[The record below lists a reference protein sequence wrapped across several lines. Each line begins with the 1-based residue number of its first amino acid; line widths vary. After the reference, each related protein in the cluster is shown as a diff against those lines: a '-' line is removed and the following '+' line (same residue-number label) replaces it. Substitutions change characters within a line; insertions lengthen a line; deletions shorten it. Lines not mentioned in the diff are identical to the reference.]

1 MKTAVAYF
9 SRTGHSKK
17 IAEAIAASL
26 QLKAFDVKA
35 KPTLEAVDL
44 LVLVGGI
51 YAGASS
57 PELKAYAES
66 ISKQQ
71 VRKVLLIT
79 SCTSN
84 RQKQEMIRQ
93 ILVKN
98 GIEVVSN
105 EFICQGNF
113 LFFGIGHP
121 NSEEIKAAV
130 SFVKKYVTG

>member
-1 MKTAVAYF
+1 MKTAVVYF

-26 QLKAFDVKA
+26 QLKAVDVKT

-57 PELKAYAES
+57 PELKAYAEG

-98 GIEVVSN
+98 GIEVVAD
-105 EFICQGNF
+105 EFVCRGNF
-113 LFFGIGHP
+113 LFFGLGHP
-121 NSEEIKAAV
+121 NSEEINAAV
-130 SFVKKYVTG
+130 SFAKKYVTV

>member
-1 MKTAVAYF
+1 MKTAVVYF

-26 QLKAFDVKA
+26 ELKAIDVKT

-44 LVLVGGI
+44 LIMVGGI
-51 YAGASS
+51 YGGASS
-57 PELKAYAES
+57 PELKSYAES

-79 SCTSN
+79 SCVSK

-98 GIEVVSN
+98 GVEVVSD

-121 NSEEIKAAV
+121 NSEEIKAAG
-130 SFVKKYVTG
+130 SFVKKYTA